1 MKYFISEFKYVFNEL
16 LHNEEVQDEF
26 YDDIKTNGY
35 CVIKDF
41 LTKDQCETYRQL
53 IDDGIEKYESV
64 ADDEKSDYRIFG
76 IDRLIPEIRNVF
88 ARPVLESLY
97 KKYVDRNQLNSFIMA
112 NRVTPKPGNLGS
124 GGGWHRDSIN
134 RRQLKFIVYLSDVG
148 SVNGNFQYMPKSHR
162 VWDKLGQNRSLKKG
176 LSEYRYS
183 QEDIDT
189 LVKNGNRV
197 DELTGS
203 QGTLIV
209 ADTSGIHRGK
219 PIVEGVRYA
228 MTNYMFD
235 HKIPVHIENLL
246 LK

>member
-1 MKYFISEFKYVFNEL
+1 
-16 LHNEEVQDEF
+16 
-26 YDDIKTNGY
+26 
-35 CVIKDF
+35 
-41 LTKDQCETYRQL
+41 
-53 IDDGIEKYESV
+53 
-64 ADDEKSDYRIFG
+64 
-76 IDRLIPEIRNVF
+76 LIPEIRNVF
-88 ARPVLESLY
+88 ARPVLEGLY

-162 VWDKLGQNRSLKKG
+162 VWDKLGQNRFLKKG

-183 QEDIDT
+183 QENIDT

-235 HKIPVHIENLL
+235 HKIPAHIENLL